1 MPKSPSLFD
10 DAANRV
16 RAWMRYFRTEVPF
29 VPTGTLDSAAQEDAK
44 LIQAYRQRLFKLFLL
59 KCTIHAS
66 EVEPHSCLQ

>member
-29 VPTGTLDSAAQEDAK
+29 VPTGTLDSAAQENAK
-44 LIQAYRQRLFKLFLL
+44 LI
-59 KCTIHAS
+59 
-66 EVEPHSCLQ
+66 